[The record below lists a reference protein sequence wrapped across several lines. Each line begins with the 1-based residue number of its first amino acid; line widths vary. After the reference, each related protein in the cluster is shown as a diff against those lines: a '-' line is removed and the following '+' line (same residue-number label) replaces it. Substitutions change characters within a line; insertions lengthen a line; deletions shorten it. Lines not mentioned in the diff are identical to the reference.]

1 MKKKKKKMSVASKT
15 RLFLSLIIFCSIIG
29 SLSYNCYDNI
39 YVLNLIPSKLSNGQY
54 LKGKHILG
62 NDVEIM
68 ELSRFE
74 VGAEGQMDTL
84 F

>member
-39 YVLNLIPSKLSNGQY
+39 SKIYKWQNDYGYSAAF
-54 LKGKHILG
+54 IISLG
-62 NDVEIM
+62 
-68 ELSRFE
+68 F
-74 VGAEGQMDTL
+74 
-84 F
+84 